1 MDELQLLTVN
11 VAAACTGQ
19 WTSAVHA
26 KIPSLFEALNA
37 TLQAGN
43 KAFQQQRYDA
53 AVEAYSRALDASIG
67 DAAFEAVVLCNRAAA
82 QLGAGRCVDA
92 VADCFQVTF

>member
-1 MDELQLLTVN
+1 MDELQLLSIV
-11 VAAACTGQ
+11 VAAACTRQ
-19 WTSAVHA
+19 WTSAVRTPVPLL
-26 KIPSLFEALNA
+26 IEPLNA

-53 AVEAYSRALDASIG
+53 AAEAYTRALDASIG
-67 DAAFEAVVLCNRAAA
+67 DTAFEAVVLCNRAAA

-92 VADCFQVTF
+92 VADCFQVTL